1 MKKFNFSGNLEFNQ
15 HLSNSPAELRIRKDL
30 IEMKRNRITTKLFDV
45 KLSNV
50 YKDSMNEVRYNMLV
64 SMECKESKI
73 SYEVISFINNNF
85 IVLYVV
91 QFRLSVFS
99 SRNKNIKA
107 NFSKFKYI
115 VTKQLESSSI
125 V

>member
-1 MKKFNFSGNLEFNQ
+1 MLMMKKFNFSGNLEFNQ
-15 HLSNSPAELRIRKDL
+15 QTSNSAAELRIKKDL
-30 IEMKRNRITTKLFDV
+30 VEMKRNRITTKLFDV

-64 SMECKESKI
+64 SMECRESKV
-73 SYEVISFINNNF
+73 SYEVRKFLNYNF
-85 IVLYVV
+85 IVLYVI

-99 SRNKNIKA
+99 SRNKNIKT

-115 VTKQLESSSI
+115 VTK
-125 V
+125 

>member
-91 QFRLSVFS
+91 
-99 SRNKNIKA
+99 
-107 NFSKFKYI
+107 
-115 VTKQLESSSI
+115 
-125 V
+125 